1 MTDTANANAGP
12 GSNPHPDPV
21 VAVEALIAG
30 TPEAASLAVVVGY
43 NWTLVEGPA
52 GTGLV
57 TTPEKGVEGAR
68 TTGETGRFTGRGL
81 RELAGLARSVNPY
94 ERSIGCAAI
103 NAGLN
108 RYDLHGAVGN
118 GLELPGDAVGRT
130 VVVGRFPR
138 LEERLPGAVV
148 LERNP
153 GPNDLPAE
161 AAAQVIPGC
170 ARLIIT
176 ASAWS
181 NGSLAGLLRLAD
193 GADVSVVGPGTP
205 LSPLLFDLGV
215 KRLAGFVVSDPP
227 ALRQAIAE
235 GAGVR
240 QFRHFG
246 RDVVLQV

>member
-1 MTDTANANAGP
+1 MAKTASRN
-12 GSNPHPDPV
+12 SDPV

-30 TPEAASLAVVVGY
+30 TPEAASRAVVVGY
-43 NWTLVEGPA
+43 NWTLVEGPE

-57 TTPEKGVEGAR
+57 TTPEKTVEGAR
-68 TTGETGRFTGRGL
+68 TTDETGRFTGRGL
-81 RELAGLARSVNPY
+81 RELAGLARSANPY

-108 RYDLHGAVGN
+108 RYDLHGAVDN
-118 GLELPGDAVGRT
+118 GLELSGAAAGRT
-130 VVVGRFPR
+130 IVVGRFPG
-138 LEERLPGAVV
+138 LDERLPGAVV
-148 LERNP
+148 LERN
-153 GPNDLPAE
+153 
-161 AAAQVIPGC
+161 PGC

-181 NGSLAGLLRLAD
+181 NASLAGLLRLAD
-193 GADVSVVGPGTP
+193 GAHVSVVGPGTP
-205 LSPLLFDLGV
+205 LSPLLHDCGI
-215 KRLAGFVVSDPP
+215 KRLAGFVVTNPA

-246 RDVVLQV
+246 RHLVLEV

>member
-1 MTDTANANAGP
+1 MAKTASRN
-12 GSNPHPDPV
+12 SDPV

-30 TPEAASLAVVVGY
+30 TPEAASRAVVVGY
-43 NWTLVEGPA
+43 NWTLVEGPE

-57 TTPEKGVEGAR
+57 TTPEKTVEGAR
-68 TTGETGRFTGRGL
+68 TTDETGRFTGRGL
-81 RELAGLARSVNPY
+81 RELAGLARSANPY

-108 RYDLHGAVGN
+108 RYDLHGAVDN
-118 GLELPGDAVGRT
+118 GLELSGAAAGRT
-130 VVVGRFPR
+130 IVVGRFPG
-138 LEERLPGAVV
+138 LDERLPGAVV
-148 LERNP
+148 LERS
-153 GPNDLPAE
+153 
-161 AAAQVIPGC
+161 PGC

-181 NGSLAGLLRLAD
+181 NASLAGLLRLAD
-193 GADVSVVGPGTP
+193 GAHVSVVGPGTP
-205 LSPLLFDLGV
+205 LSPLLHDCGI
-215 KRLAGFVVSDPP
+215 KRLAGFVVTNPA

-246 RDVVLQV
+246 RHLVLEV

>member
-1 MTDTANANAGP
+1 MAKTASRN
-12 GSNPHPDPV
+12 SDPV

-30 TPEAASLAVVVGY
+30 TPEAASRAVVVGY
-43 NWTLVEGPA
+43 NWTLVEGPE

-57 TTPEKGVEGAR
+57 TTPEKTVEGAR
-68 TTGETGRFTGRGL
+68 TTDETGRFTGRGL
-81 RELAGLARSVNPY
+81 RELAGLARSANPY

-108 RYDLHGAVGN
+108 RYDLHGAVDN
-118 GLELPGDAVGRT
+118 GLELSGAAAGRT
-130 VVVGRFPR
+130 IVVGRFPG
-138 LEERLPGAVV
+138 LDERLPGAVV

-181 NGSLAGLLRLAD
+181 NASLAGLLRLAD
-193 GADVSVVGPGTP
+193 GAHVSVVGPGTP
-205 LSPLLFDLGV
+205 LSPLLHDRGI
-215 KRLAGFVVSDPP
+215 KRLAGFVVTNPA

-246 RDVVLQV
+246 RHVVFEV

>member
-1 MTDTANANAGP
+1 MTDTSSP
-12 GSNPHPDPV
+12 ITDPV

-30 TPEAASLAVVVGY
+30 TPEAASRAVVVGY

-57 TTPEKGVEGAR
+57 TTPEKAVEGAR

-81 RELAGLARSVNPY
+81 RELAGLARSANPY

-118 GLELPGDAVGRT
+118 GLEFPGDAAGRT

-138 LEERLPGAVV
+138 LGERLPRAVV

-170 ARLIIT
+170 TRLIIT

-181 NGSLAGLLRLAD
+181 NASLAGLLHLAD
-193 GADVSVVGPGTP
+193 SAHVSMVGPGTP
-205 LSPLLFDLGV
+205 LSPLLHDQGI
-215 KRLAGFVVSDPP
+215 KRLAGFVVTNPA

-246 RDVVLQV
+246 RDVVLEV